1 MQAERDHLQQFV
13 FPELE
18 ERMRSHRIHLACIDL
33 RWGVETTS
41 VADRQAKEATVL
53 KVCLAEIDRCRPY
66 FVVLLGDRYGWVPPV
81 ARVEAVTR
89 EAGVAIERSPCSVT
103 ELEIEYGALGAQQP
117 MRPLFYFR
125 HPLAYERMAEAD
137 IARYSDRTRSP
148 GDFERLKALKARIR
162 NRFPDRVREYTLEW
176 DAEKCRPAGLAAFGD
191 QVLADLW
198 SEFQQE
204 LEEQPELENWRNEES
219 NLLDAFVEEC
229 ARGYCGRVDLQQEIL
244 AHTAG
249 APDRLGLPGAA
260 IVAESGAGKSALF
273 ATIVR
278 RLAEGNETLVIAH
291 SAGIS
296 SRSVSVRNMLLR
308 WCGLLADFLGVQDRS
323 EGAGGPDKLKS
334 HFLTLL
340 REASERRRVVV
351 VIDALDQFERTNEG
365 KYLTWLPRQQD
376 WPENA
381 ILIATTMP
389 GTEAGALVGKG
400 VKIVKLPV
408 LPTVDAEAIAE
419 RICADFHKTLPPA
432 VLAALLDK
440 RRPDRERAAGNPLW
454 LTLAVNELIVLD
466 EDDFAQLVQ
475 FSGTPEERLVK
486 LMLHV
491 IGTIPADVPGAY
503 GYIYERLERTY
514 GGPFVRNLLGAL
526 AVARFGL
533 REKDLQALGPM
544 ISGNAWL
551 PPSFA
556 AVRRALR
563 AHLCERGGSGQWA
576 FTHQQARSAAIE
588 RYCATPETE
597 VPLQRALAEHLRS
610 LQDGD
615 PLRRETMYH
624 LIRAGAE
631 PEAAA
636 YWTEIGGEEE
646 LPAAFG
652 ILREYLLSSDRP
664 SEALKFPLSFLTPVC
679 GESEPAELSEV
690 MEHMAAER
698 ILEFTEKTQ
707 LGDSSPEILREL
719 LKGMIEILR
728 KRLLDHSH
736 QAMDEQAL
744 YRALQNL
751 GLLQTEQ
758 GEVDAALST
767 LNEAAEI
774 NDRHAVLRKAAF
786 ERSRDADPQTRY
798 GLELLYHQNERDR
811 MLNFQRIAQLHI
823 AKEERDAARN
833 SYECALKIAEYFLHR
848 YPESELAATDMAMN
862 LYSLGDLALRARE
875 FEAAVQQY
883 GAGLTLVEAAAKKQ
897 SSPLLLKLT
906 IAGHEGLARANIK
919 MFRLQPALQHY
930 GGAVAA
936 LRESSQRDPGNLDL
950 QWHFL
955 RTNDEA
961 ADALGGLAHLA
972 GCIDAAMQCY
982 DNSLE
987 TCTALLGMG
996 YQTAPL
1002 YRYIKRCYEQ
1012 KSVIAEI
1019 QGKFLLARTHSK
1031 HARQVGGWLAEK
1043 AAPRRGLIG
1052 TPQRSES
1059 PHTADSAGQ
1068 ISVENGDSR

>member
-1 MQAERDHLQQFV
+1 MQLAARWQSRALFVSSTFEDMQAERDHLQQFV

-18 ERMRSHRIHLACIDL
+18 ERMRAHRIHLACIDL

-41 VADRQAKEATVL
+41 VADREAKEATVL
-53 KVCLAEIDRCRPY
+53 KVCLTEIDRCRPY
-66 FVVLLGDRYGWVPPV
+66 FVVLLGDRYGWVPPM

-103 ELEIEYGALGAQQP
+103 ELEIEYGALGSQQP

-125 HPLAYERMAEAD
+125 RPLAYERMAEAN

-148 GDFERLKALKARIR
+148 GDFERLEALKARIR
-162 NRFPDRVREYTLEW
+162 DRFPDRVREYTLEW
-176 DAEKCRPAGLAAFGD
+176 DSEKSRPAGLAAFGD

-198 SEFQQE
+198 SEFRQE

-229 ARGYCGRVDLQQEIL
+229 TRGYCGRADLQREIL
-244 AHTAG
+244 GQTAG
-249 APDRLGLPGAA
+249 APDPLGLPGAA

-273 ATIVR
+273 ASIVQ
-278 RLAEGNETLVIAH
+278 RLAERNETLVLAH

-308 WCGLLADFLGVQDRS
+308 WCGLLADFLGVQDQS
-323 EGAGGPDKLKS
+323 EEASGPDELKS

-340 REASERRRVVV
+340 REASERRRVAV
-351 VIDALDQFERTNEG
+351 VIDALDQFERTSEA
-365 KYLTWLPRQQD
+365 KYLTWLPLRQD

-381 ILIATTMP
+381 ILIATTTP
-389 GTEAGALVGKG
+389 GTEAGALVAKG
-400 VKIVKLPV
+400 VKIVEVPALPAG
-408 LPTVDAEAIAE
+408 DAEAIAQ
-419 RICADFHKTLPPA
+419 RICADFHKTLSPT
-432 VLAALLDK
+432 VQAALLDK
-440 RRPDRERAAGNPLW
+440 RRPDRKRATGNPLW

-466 EDDFAQLVQ
+466 EDDFARLPS

-503 GYIYERLERTY
+503 GYIYDRLERTY
-514 GGPFVRNLLGAL
+514 GGPFVRSLLGVL

-533 REKDLQALGPM
+533 REKDLQALVPVIG
-544 ISGNAWL
+544 GNPW
-551 PPSFA
+551 PPRSFA

-563 AHLCERGGSGQWA
+563 THLCERGGNGQWA
-576 FTHQQARSAAIE
+576 FTHQQARSAALG
-588 RYCATPETE
+588 RYCATPKAE
-597 VPLQRALAEHLRS
+597 VPLQRAVAGHLRS
-610 LQDGD
+610 LQQGD
-615 PLRRETMYH
+615 TLRQETMYH
-624 LIRAGAE
+624 LIQAGAE
-631 PEAAA
+631 SEAAA
-636 YWTEIGGEEE
+636 YWTMAEHDEE

-652 ILREYLLSSDRP
+652 ILREHLLSSEQP
-664 SEALKFPLSFLTPVC
+664 SEALRFPLSFLTPAY
-679 GESEPAELSEV
+679 GASESDPQGVTEL

-698 ILEFTEKTQ
+698 MLEFTEKTQ
-707 LGDSSPEILREL
+707 LRHSSPEVLREL
-719 LKGMIEILR
+719 LNGMIEILR
-728 KRLLDHSH
+728 KRLLVDPYR
-736 QAMDEQAL
+736 AMDEQAL

-774 NDRHAVLRKAAF
+774 NDRHATLRKAAF
-786 ERSRDADPQTRY
+786 ERSRDGDPQIRY
-798 GLELLYHQNERDR
+798 AQELLYHQNERDR

-823 AKEERDAARN
+823 AKQERDAARR
-833 SYECALKIAEYFLHR
+833 SYERALEIAEYFLKR
-848 YPESELAATDMAMN
+848 YPESELAATDIAMN
-862 LYSLGDLALRARE
+862 LYSLGDLALRACE

-883 GAGLTLVEAAAKKQ
+883 GTGLTHVEAAAKKK
-897 SSPLLLKLT
+897 SSPLLLELM
-906 IAGHEGLARANIK
+906 IAGHEGVARANIK
-919 MFRLQPALQHY
+919 LFRLQPALLHY
-930 GGAVAA
+930 GHALAA
-936 LRESSQRDPGNLDL
+936 LRESAPRDPGNLDW

-955 RTNDEA
+955 QTNEEA
-961 ADALGGLAHLA
+961 ADVLGLAHLS

-987 TCTALLGMG
+987 ACTALMGMG

-1002 YRYIKRCYEQ
+1002 YRYVEHCYEQ

-1019 QGKFLLARTHSK
+1019 QGNFLLARTHAK
-1031 HARQVGGWLAEK
+1031 HAGQVAGWLAEK
-1043 AAPRRGLIG
+1043 AAPRPG
-1052 TPQRSES
+1052 
-1059 PHTADSAGQ
+1059 
-1068 ISVENGDSR
+1068 NGR